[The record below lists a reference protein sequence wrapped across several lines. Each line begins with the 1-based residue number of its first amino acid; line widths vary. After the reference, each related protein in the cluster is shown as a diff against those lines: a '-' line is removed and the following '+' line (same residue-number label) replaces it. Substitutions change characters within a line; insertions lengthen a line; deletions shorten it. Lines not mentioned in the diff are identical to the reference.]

1 MWPGLVLMLVR
12 NNRRR
17 TLARSLITGRYLRF
31 PAAAGEPFRQLRGFE
46 KVFLQAGAAA
56 DVTFSLADDRWLS
69 MWDEATHG
77 WSLVHGDH
85 DVVSSDKKG
94 VVNDDPAH

>member
-1 MWPGLVLMLVR
+1 MLVR

-94 VVNDDPAH
+94 VVVNDDPAH